1 MKNILITI
9 LLSFLFVSCATKK
22 EIEYVDR
29 EVVKMQ
35 HDTLV
40 VDVHDSVFHTI
51 YQKGDTIYNT
61 KYVEK
66 IKYKDRI
73 VVKNDTCY
81 LDKVQ
86 IIEVEKKIIPKW
98 CYYSLLI
105 TIVLLIF
112 ASIKLYKWIRR

>member
-9 LLSFLFVSCATKK
+9 LLSFLFLSCATKK
-22 EIEYVDR
+22 EIEFVDR
-29 EVVKMQ
+29 EVVKTQ

-51 YQKGDTIYNT
+51 YQRGDTIYNT

-66 IKYKDRI
+66 TKYKDRI
-73 VVKNDTCY
+73 VEKTDTCY

-86 IIEVEKKIIPKW
+86 KRTIEKKIIPKW

-105 TIVLLIF
+105 TIGLLIF
-112 ASIKLYKWIRR
+112 AIIKLYKWLKH

>member
-1 MKNILITI
+1 MKNLLIIT
-9 LLSFLFVSCATKK
+9 LLAFLFVSCATKK
-22 EIEYVDR
+22 EVQYVDR
-29 EVVKMQ
+29 EIVKMQ

-66 IKYKDRI
+66 TKYKDRI
-73 VVKNDTCY
+73 VVKTDTCY

-86 IIEVEKKIIPKW
+86 IREVEKKIIPKW

-112 ASIKLYKWIRR
+112 ASIKIFKWIRR

>member
-1 MKNILITI
+1 MKNLLIIT
-9 LLSFLFVSCATKK
+9 LLAFLFVSCATKK
-22 EIEYVDR
+22 EVQYVDR
-29 EVVKMQ
+29 EIVKMQ

-40 VDVHDSVFHTI
+40 VGVHDSVFHTI

-73 VVKNDTCY
+73 VVKTDTCY

-86 IIEVEKKIIPKW
+86 IRTIEKKIIPKW

>member
-1 MKNILITI
+1 MKNLLIITLFAF
-9 LLSFLFVSCATKK
+9 LLAGCATKK
-22 EIEYVDR
+22 EVQYVDR
-29 EVVKMQ
+29 EVVKTQ

-66 IKYKDRI
+66 TKYKDRI
-73 VVKNDTCY
+73 VERTDTCY

-86 IIEVEKKIIPKW
+86 IREVEKKIFPKW

-105 TIVLLIF
+105 PIVLLIF
-112 ASIKLYKWIRR
+112 ASIKLYRWIRR